1 MILTLLTG
9 LCSALAGPADLPLAR
24 YQAART
30 AGDNLG
36 AWALAGDALKADPT
50 DWRAHR
56 AWQAELER
64 LGATWWLDA
73 EYEALA
79 GSPDADLRLM
89 AAGWRSLRSGSELR
103 GAEGASATATALVE
117 ADLALGRGAAKQ
129 AIKALD
135 GVVSPEASAL
145 RIEALVALG
154 DTGGIRREVRDATG
168 RWPERVD
175 LSAALWRAE
184 SLALKSAR
192 WGVLDDAAASLE
204 QSDALAAYRAHTLF
218 LTAQD
223 EPLAAAAAARLLQ
236 LGEVWALP
244 SRAPWT
250 SDMIRDLGRLLALQ
264 STPAPPPGGT
274 EAERARVLAAT
285 ARELGRRGRHERAA
299 EVWRQA
305 IQSPE
310 LSAELVIEGAAALE
324 RVGAP
329 PEELVLLARRARA
342 QSQRRATLPDDLAR
356 DQTLRVEAWLI
367 EARALRR
374 AGDLE
379 GALAAAV
386 AATDAGA
393 TAEVWVLRGELLEQL
408 GEPVAAFTTY
418 AHAASLGVSG
428 MEERLNRLYAG
439 PASAA
444 EVVGAWPKPSGTSAV
459 PAPAMVSAAPRFPAR
474 TVQTRQ
480 GAVDLNAEPLIVV
493 AFWASW
499 CVPCAAE
506 LPELDKLAGRLAAQ
520 GVPVKIV
527 ALSVD
532 EQERDYTRWL
542 ANRTLDQLII
552 GRDPALAREA
562 KVTGIPSTWVLGPG
576 GVVLA
581 FHQGYIPGDIDKL
594 EEELL
599 SAAQT
604 P

>member
-9 LCSALAGPADLPLAR
+9 ACAALAGPADLPLAR
-24 YQAART
+24 YHAARV
-30 AGDNLG
+30 AGDSLG
-36 AWALAGDALKADPT
+36 AWALAGDAVEADPT

-64 LGATWWLDA
+64 IGATWWLDA
-73 EYEALA
+73 EYGALA
-79 GSPDADLRLM
+79 SAPDADLRLM
-89 AAGWRSLRSGSELR
+89 AAGWTALRGGGELR
-103 GAEGASATATALVE
+103 AVEGASGEALALVT

-129 AIKALD
+129 AVKALE
-135 GVVSPEASAL
+135 GVVSPEASEL
-145 RIEALVALG
+145 RIEALIALG
-154 DTGGIRREVRDATG
+154 DTGALRREVRDATT

-175 LSAALWRAE
+175 LSGALWRAD
-184 SLALKSAR
+184 SLALKTAR
-192 WGVLDDAAASLE
+192 WGVLDAAAAGLE
-204 QSDALAAYRAHTLF
+204 GADALGAYRAHALF

-223 EPLAAAAAARLLQ
+223 EPLAAAAAARLIQ
-236 LGEVWALP
+236 LGEVWGLP

-250 SDMIRDLGRLLALQ
+250 TDMVRDLGRLLALQ
-264 STPAPPPGGT
+264 ATPAPPPGGT

-285 ARELGRRGRHERAA
+285 ARELSRRGRHERAA

-305 IQSPE
+305 AQSPA
-310 LSAELVIEGAAALE
+310 LSAELVLEGAAALE

-329 PEELVLLARRARA
+329 PEELVALARRARA
-342 QSQRRATLPDDLAR
+342 LSQRRAAMPDELHR
-356 DQTLRVEAWLI
+356 DQALRVEAWLI

-379 GALAAAV
+379 GALSAAA
-386 AATDAGA
+386 AATDAGGP
-393 TAEVWVLRGELLEQL
+393 AEVWVLRGELLEQL

-418 AHAASLGVSG
+418 ATAASLGVVG
-428 MEERLNRLYAG
+428 MEERLDRLYAG

-444 EVVGAWPKPSGTSAV
+444 AVVGAWPKPTGASAM
-459 PAPAMVSAAPRFPAR
+459 PAPPTASAAPRFPVR
-474 TVQTRQ
+474 VVQTRQ
-480 GAVDLNAEPLIVV
+480 GALDLNAEPLIVV

-506 LPELDKLAGRLAAQ
+506 LPELDKLAGRMAAQ

-542 ANRTLDQLII
+542 TQRELNQLVI

-599 SAAQT
+599 SAAAT
-604 P
+604 R

>member
-9 LCSALAGPADLPLAR
+9 VWSALAGPADLPLAR
-24 YQAART
+24 YHAART
-30 AGDNLG
+30 AGDSLG

-79 GSPDADLRLM
+79 GSADADLRLM
-89 AAGWRSLRSGSELR
+89 AAGWRSLRSGTELV
-103 GAEGASATATALVE
+103 GAEGARVEAIGLVT

-129 AIKALD
+129 ALKALD

-145 RIEALVALG
+145 RIEALIALG
-154 DTGGIRREVRDATG
+154 DTGGLRREVRDATG

-175 LSAALWRAE
+175 LSGALWRAE
-184 SLALKSAR
+184 SLALKTAR
-192 WGVLDDAAASLE
+192 WGVLDAAAASLE
-204 QSDALAAYRAHTLF
+204 QADALAAYRAHTLF

-223 EPLAAAAAARLLQ
+223 EPLAAAAAARLVQ

-305 IQSPE
+305 IQSPA
-310 LSAELVIEGAAALE
+310 LSAELLIEGAAALE

-329 PEELVLLARRARA
+329 PEELIALARRARA
-342 QSQRRATLPDDLAR
+342 LSLRRAAMPDELPH
-356 DQTLRVEAWLI
+356 DQQLRVETWLI

-393 TAEVWVLRGELLEQL
+393 AAEVWVLRGELLEQL
-408 GEPVAAFTTY
+408 GDPVAAFTTY
-418 AHAASLGVSG
+418 AFAASLGVTG

-444 EVVGAWPKPSGTSAV
+444 DVVGAWPKPSAAPV
-459 PAPAMVSAAPRFPAR
+459 PSTVSAAPRFPVRA
-474 TVQTRQ
+474 VQTRQ

-520 GVPVKIV
+520 GIPVKIV
-527 ALSVD
+527 AISVD

-542 ANRTLDQLII
+542 TNRELNQLII

-581 FHQGYIPGDIDKL
+581 FHQGYVPGDIDKL
-594 EEELL
+594 EEELR
-599 SAAQT
+599 SAAAAR
-604 P
+604 

>member
-1 MILTLLTG
+1 
-9 LCSALAGPADLPLAR
+9 
-24 YQAART
+24 
-30 AGDNLG
+30 
-36 AWALAGDALKADPT
+36 
-50 DWRAHR
+50 
-56 AWQAELER
+56 
-64 LGATWWLDA
+64 
-73 EYEALA
+73 
-79 GSPDADLRLM
+79 
-89 AAGWRSLRSGSELR
+89 
-103 GAEGASATATALVE
+103 
-117 ADLALGRGAAKQ
+117 
-129 AIKALD
+129 
-135 GVVSPEASAL
+135 
-145 RIEALVALG
+145 
-154 DTGGIRREVRDATG
+154 
-168 RWPERVD
+168 
-175 LSAALWRAE
+175 
-184 SLALKSAR
+184 
-192 WGVLDDAAASLE
+192 
-204 QSDALAAYRAHTLF
+204 
-218 LTAQD
+218 
-223 EPLAAAAAARLLQ
+223 
-236 LGEVWALP
+236 
-244 SRAPWT
+244 
-250 SDMIRDLGRLLALQ
+250 
-264 STPAPPPGGT
+264 
-274 EAERARVLAAT
+274 
-285 ARELGRRGRHERAA
+285 
-299 EVWRQA
+299 
-305 IQSPE
+305 
-310 LSAELVIEGAAALE
+310 LE

-393 TAEVWVLRGELLEQL
+393 SAEVWVLRGELLEQL

-418 AHAASLGVSG
+418 ATAASLGVSG

-444 EVVGAWPKPSGTSAV
+444 EVVGAWPKPSGPGAV

>member
-1 MILTLLTG
+1 MILTLLVG
-9 LCSALAGPADLPLAR
+9 VGSALAGPADLPLAR
-24 YQAART
+24 YHAART
-30 AGDNLG
+30 AGDGLG
-36 AWALAGDALKADPT
+36 AWALAGDALEADPT

-89 AAGWRSLRSGSELR
+89 AAGWRSLRSGGELR
-103 GAEGASATATALVE
+103 GAEGASGEATALVQ

-129 AIKALD
+129 ALKALE

-145 RIEALVALG
+145 RVEALVALG
-154 DTGGIRREVRDATG
+154 DTGGLRREVQDATR

-175 LSAALWRAE
+175 LSGALWRAE
-184 SLALKSAR
+184 SLALKTAR
-192 WGVLDDAAASLE
+192 WGVLDAAAASLE
-204 QSDALAAYRAHTLF
+204 QADALAAYRAYALF

-223 EPLAAAAAARLLQ
+223 EPLTAAAAARLVQ
-236 LGEVWALP
+236 LGERWALP

-285 ARELGRRGRHERAA
+285 ARELGRRGRHDRAA
-299 EVWRQA
+299 DVWRQA

-329 PEELVLLARRARA
+329 PEELVALARRARA
-342 QSQRRATLPDDLAR
+342 LSQRRATLPDDLPR
-356 DQTLRVEAWLI
+356 DQQLRVEAWLI
-367 EARALRR
+367 ESRALRR
-374 AGDLE
+374 AGDVD

-418 AHAASLGVSG
+418 AYAASLGVTG
-428 MEERLNRLYAG
+428 LEERLNRLYAG

-444 EVVGAWPKPSGTSAV
+444 DVVGAWPKPSSAGAV
-459 PAPAMVSAAPRFPAR
+459 PAPPSLSAAPRFPVRA
-474 TVQTRQ
+474 VQTRQ
-480 GAVDLNAEPLIVV
+480 GALDLAAEPLVVV

-506 LPELDKLAGRLAAQ
+506 LPELDKLAGRMAAQ

-542 ANRTLDQLII
+542 TNRELNQLII

-594 EEELL
+594 EEELR

>member
-9 LCSALAGPADLPLAR
+9 VWSALAGPADLPLAR
-24 YQAART
+24 YHAART
-30 AGDNLG
+30 AGDSLG

-79 GSPDADLRLM
+79 GSADADLRLM
-89 AAGWRSLRSGSELR
+89 AAGWRSLRSGTELV
-103 GAEGASATATALVE
+103 GAEGARVEAIGLVT

-129 AIKALD
+129 ALKALD

-145 RIEALVALG
+145 RIEALIALG
-154 DTGGIRREVRDATG
+154 DTGGLRREVRDATG

-175 LSAALWRAE
+175 LSGALWRAE
-184 SLALKSAR
+184 SLALKTAR
-192 WGVLDDAAASLE
+192 WGVLDAAAANLE
-204 QSDALAAYRAHTLF
+204 QADALAAYRAHALF

-223 EPLAAAAAARLLQ
+223 EPLAAAAAARLVQ

-305 IQSPE
+305 IQSPA
-310 LSAELVIEGAAALE
+310 LSAELLIEGAAALE

-329 PEELVLLARRARA
+329 PEELLTLARRARA
-342 QSQRRATLPDDLAR
+342 LSQRRAALPDELPR
-356 DQTLRVEAWLI
+356 DQQLRVEAWLI

-393 TAEVWVLRGELLEQL
+393 AAEVWVLRGELLEQL
-408 GEPVAAFTTY
+408 GDPVAAFTTY
-418 AHAASLGVSG
+418 AFAASLGVTG

-444 EVVGAWPKPSGTSAV
+444 DVVGAWPKPSAGAV
-459 PAPAMVSAAPRFPAR
+459 PVASTESAPRFPGAR
-474 TVQTRQ
+474 GADPPGRARSQRRAADRRGVLGELVCALRGGAARARQ
-480 GAVDLNAEPLIVV
+480 ARR
-493 AFWASW
+493 
-499 CVPCAAE
+499 
-506 LPELDKLAGRLAAQ
+506 KAGRPRHP
-520 GVPVKIV
+520 GE
-527 ALSVD
+527 D
-532 EQERDYTRWL
+532 RRD
-542 ANRTLDQLII
+542 
-552 GRDPALAREA
+552 
-562 KVTGIPSTWVLGPG
+562 LGG
-576 GVVLA
+576 
-581 FHQGYIPGDIDKL
+581 
-594 EEELL
+594 
-599 SAAQT
+599 
-604 P
+604 